1 MPCHKNED
9 RKKDDNKVA
18 KAKPM
23 NRMDTLLQQID
34 KVLSKEK
41 AENYAK
47 S

>member
-1 MPCHKNED
+1 MPCHKDKD
-9 RKKDDNKVA
+9 REKDAKKVA
-18 KAKPM
+18 EAKPM